1 MTKFEKRVK
10 KAFAHMT
17 AIIYAKTHRIETV
30 TLTQPAYCRGN
41 SNCGRDRRGLWHCN
55 CLNQSKQEPRTQ
67 QQQ

>member
-1 MTKFEKRVK
+1 MTRFKKRIK
-10 KAFAHMT
+10 RAR
-17 AIIYAKTHRIETV
+17 RIETV

-55 CLNQSKQEPRTQ
+55 CLNQSKQEPRKQ